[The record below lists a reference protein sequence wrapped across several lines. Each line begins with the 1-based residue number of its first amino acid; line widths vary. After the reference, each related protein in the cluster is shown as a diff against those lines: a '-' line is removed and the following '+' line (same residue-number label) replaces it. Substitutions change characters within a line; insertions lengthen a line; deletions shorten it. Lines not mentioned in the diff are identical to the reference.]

1 MRVASFTLDLKMEKI
16 KMMEKQSGLTAIA
29 MAYSRAYHATHEAHK
44 IFDDFLA
51 DSLFTPEERAQTN
64 QDWANMLQY
73 VAPELAAANPD
84 PMTALAWVVQL
95 TNGPITLPRSRYAE
109 ENLEE
114 AIQGGVRQ
122 YIILGSGLD
131 TFAYRRP
138 DVSDRLQV
146 FELDHPATQ
155 AMKQGRVARAGWKH
169 PSNLH
174 VVPVDFTKESL
185 SSALTRSPYDSTQLS
200 FFSWLGVSYYLP
212 PEVVF
217 DTLQEISSGTARGS
231 TIVFDY
237 LDADAFIPE
246 KVSKRVQQ
254 MQWMASRLGEPM
266 KAGFDPLLLS
276 AELDKAGLRLAEN
289 LSPADIES
297 RYFHNRSDRYH
308 AVEHFHYAK
317 AVVV

>member
-1 MRVASFTLDLKMEKI
+1 MA
-16 KMMEKQSGLTAIA
+16 EKQSGLTAIA
-29 MAYSRAYHATHEAHK
+29 MSYSRAYHATYEPHK

-51 DSLFTPEERAQTN
+51 NALFTPEERAQTN

-73 VAPELAAANPD
+73 VAPELAATNPD

-109 ENLEE
+109 DSLEV
-114 AIQGGVRQ
+114 AIREGVRQ

-138 DVSDRLQV
+138 DLSDRLQI

-155 AMKQGRVARAGWKH
+155 TMKQERVARAVWEQ

-174 VVPVDFTKESL
+174 EVPVDFTKESL
-185 SSALTRSPYDSTQLS
+185 LSALERSPYDPSQLS

-212 PEVVF
+212 REVVF
-217 DTLQEISSGTARGS
+217 DTLKEISSNTAQGS
-231 TIVFDY
+231 LIVFDY
-237 LDADAFIPE
+237 LDADAFVPE
-246 KVSKRVQQ
+246 KASKRVQQ
-254 MQWMASRLGEPM
+254 MQWMAAQLGEPM
-266 KAGFDPLLLS
+266 KAGFDPSTLS
-276 AELDKAGLRLAEN
+276 ADLEKIGLRLEEN
-289 LSPADIES
+289 LAPTDIEA
-297 RYFHNRSDRYH
+297 RYFHGRSDRYH

-317 AVVV
+317 AVVI

>member
-1 MRVASFTLDLKMEKI
+1 MRANHLIGNGKFKMA
-16 KMMEKQSGLTAIA
+16 EKQSGLTAIV
-29 MAYSRAYHATHEAHK
+29 MAYSRAYHATHESDK

-51 DSLFTPEERAQTN
+51 DSLFTPEERTQTN
-64 QDWANMLQY
+64 RDWANMLQY
-73 VAPELAAANPD
+73 VAPELAATNPD

-109 ENLEE
+109 DSLEK
-114 AIQGGVRQ
+114 AIQAGVRQ

-138 DVSDRLQV
+138 DLSDRLQI

-155 AMKQGRVARAGWKH
+155 AMKQSRVARAEWKH

-174 VVPVDFTKESL
+174 YVPVDFTKESL
-185 SSALTRSPYDSTQLS
+185 SSALARSSYDSTQLS

-212 PEVVF
+212 REVVF
-217 DTLQEISSGTARGS
+217 DTLQEIKFNTAQGS
-231 TIVFDY
+231 PIVFDY
-237 LDADAFIPE
+237 LDADAFVPE

-254 MQWMASRLGEPM
+254 MQWMAAQLGEPM
-266 KAGFDPLLLS
+266 KAGFDPLMLS
-276 AELDKAGLRLAEN
+276 TELEKLGLRLEEN
-289 LSPADIES
+289 LSPAAIES
-297 RYFHNRSDRYH
+297 RYFQNRSDRYH